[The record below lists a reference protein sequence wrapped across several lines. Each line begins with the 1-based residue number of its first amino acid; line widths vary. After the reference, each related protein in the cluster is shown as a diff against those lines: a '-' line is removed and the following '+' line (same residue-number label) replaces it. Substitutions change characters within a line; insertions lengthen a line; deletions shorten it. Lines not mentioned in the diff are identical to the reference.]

1 MKVITTQVKLTDL
14 FNYKEKKKKR
24 EIAISKEE

>member
-14 FNYKEKKKKR
+14 FNYKEKKKK
-24 EIAISKEE
+24 IAISKEE